1 MKGFKQTELYAESV
15 EINGSTE
22 KPKLA
27 SVWITFP
34 KISVG
39 GPVVFPTLLAASSL
53 LLQSPFTDLQG
64 RISGK
69 QDPSP
74 KPLQ

>member
-15 EINGSTE
+15 KINGSTK

-27 SVWITFP
+27 SIWINFP
-34 KISVG
+34 KISVRD
-39 GPVVFPTLLAASSL
+39 PVVFPTVLSASSL
-53 LLQSPFTDLQG
+53 LLQSPFTDFQG
-64 RISGK
+64 RIGGK